1 MMLETNP
8 LDTHQNMFKC
18 HFVIGSPF
26 FFILASVCDGVNA

>member
-8 LDTHQNMFKC
+8 LDTHQNMLKC

-26 FFILASVCDGVNA
+26 LFLASICDGVDA